1 MEKYNLDPE
10 ISHFLTDSARYFPDD
25 PGSCTIEDERHCYD
39 LLCRAYQAP
48 IPEGIL
54 FTDSTVGVASGDLKI
69 RTYENPAAESE
80 ITILY
85 FHGGGFILG
94 GLESHHS
101 ICAEIADRCGYR
113 LVAVDYR
120 LAPEYTWPTQIED
133 AVDAFLA
140 LDRGKTIVAG
150 DSAGGLLAAAVC
162 ISRCDQERQPVGQL
176 LIYPVLGGQQF
187 DYDSYRLFSDAPG
200 LTIADIERC
209 LNLWAN
215 PPFPWSDPL
224 FAPLSFDQFEKLP
237 PCIAIAAEYDP
248 LKDDARAYVD
258 KLNKVGVLSEY
269 FEETGLIHGYLRA
282 RHCSAKA
289 SRSFTRICDCL
300 HILGER
306 IQS

>member
-10 ISHFLTDSARYFPDD
+10 ISRFLTDSSRYYPDD
-25 PGSCTIEDERHCYD
+25 PGSCTVEDERHCHD
-39 LLCRAYQAP
+39 RLCRAYQAP

-69 RTYENPAAESE
+69 RTYEKPAAESE

-120 LAPEYTWPTQIED
+120 LAPEFTWPTQIED

-187 DYDSYRLFSDAPG
+187 DYDSYRLWSDAPG
-200 LTIADIERC
+200 LTIADIERY
-209 LNLWAN
+209 LNFWAN

-289 SRSFTRICDCL
+289 DRSFTRICDCL
-300 HILGER
+300 NILGER

>member
-101 ICAEIADRCGYR
+101 ICAEIVDRCGDR

-120 LAPEYTWPTQIED
+120 LAPEFTWPTQIED

-215 PPFPWSDPL
+215 PPFSWSDPL
-224 FAPLSFDQFEKLP
+224 FAPLTIDQFEKLP

-300 HILGER
+300 NILGER

>member
-10 ISHFLTDSARYFPDD
+10 ISCFLADSSRYYPDD
-25 PGSCTIEDERHCYD
+25 PGSCTVEDERRCYD
-39 LLCRAYQAP
+39 RLCRAYQAP
-48 IPEGIL
+48 IPEGIS

-69 RTYENPAAESE
+69 RTYEKPAAETE

-101 ICAEIADRCGYR
+101 ICAEISDRCGYR

-120 LAPEYTWPTQIED
+120 LAPEFTWPTQIED
-133 AVDAFLA
+133 AVDVFLA

-162 ISRCDQERQPVGQL
+162 VSRCDQEQQPVGQL

-187 DYDSYRLFSDAPG
+187 DYDSYRLWSDAPG
-200 LTIADIERC
+200 LTNADIERY

-258 KLNKVGVLSEY
+258 KLNEVGVPADY

-289 SRSFTRICDCL
+289 SRSFTRICDCF

>member
-10 ISHFLTDSARYFPDD
+10 ITRYLTDSSRYYPDEPDD
-25 PGSCTIEDERHCYD
+25 CTVEDARHCYD
-39 LLCRAYQAP
+39 RMCRAYEAP
-48 IPEGIL
+48 IPEGIS
-54 FTDSTVGVASGDLKI
+54 FTDSTVGIASGDLKI
-69 RTYENPAAESE
+69 RTYEKPAAESE

-101 ICAEIADRCGYR
+101 ICAEIVDRCGYR

-120 LAPEYTWPTQIED
+120 LAPEFTWPTQIED
-133 AVDAFLA
+133 AVDVFLT

-150 DSAGGLLAAAVC
+150 DSAGGLMAAAVC

-187 DYDSYRLFSDAPG
+187 DYDSYRLLSDAPG
-200 LTIADIERC
+200 LTSDDIERY
-209 LNLWAN
+209 LNFWAT

-237 PCIAIAAEYDP
+237 PCFAIAAEYDP
-248 LKDDARAYVD
+248 LKDDARAYVE
-258 KLNKVGVLSEY
+258 KLNEVGVPADY

-282 RHCSAKA
+282 RHCSEKA
-289 SRSFTRICDCL
+289 GRSFTRICDCL
-300 HILGER
+300 NILGDR
-306 IQS
+306 IKS